1 MNILTSLKGMLADG
15 EDANCLSSK
24 RVITFM
30 ATLLVM
36 VAFVANM
43 IWGLK
48 VEEYMYNSMMVIV
61 LGGLSTT
68 VAEKFAPRSKE

>member
-1 MNILTSLKGMLADG
+1 MNILANLKGMLADG
-15 EDANCLSSK
+15 HDANCLSSK

-36 VAFVANM
+36 VAFVVNM

-48 VEEYMYNSMMVIV
+48 VEEYMYNAMMVIV

-68 VAEKFAPRSKE
+68 VAEKFAPRNKE

>member
-1 MNILTSLKGMLADG
+1 MNILANLKGMLADG
-15 EDANCLSSK
+15 HDANCLSSK

-36 VAFVANM
+36 VAFVVNM

-61 LGGLSTT
+61 LGGLGTT
-68 VAEKFAPRSKE
+68 VAEKFAPRNKE

>member
-1 MNILTSLKGMLADG
+1 MNILSGLKGMLADG

-24 RVITFM
+24 RVITFL

-68 VAEKFAPRSKE
+68 VAEKFAPRGKE

>member
-1 MNILTSLKGMLADG
+1 MNILANLKGMLADG
-15 EDANCLSSK
+15 HDANCLSSK

-61 LGGLSTT
+61 LGGLGTT

>member
-1 MNILTSLKGMLADG
+1 MSILSNLKGMLADG

-36 VAFVANM
+36 IAFIGNM
-43 IWGLK
+43 FWGLR

-68 VAEKFAPRSKE
+68 VAEKFASRNKE

>member
-1 MNILTSLKGMLADG
+1 MNILANLKGMLADG
-15 EDANCLSSK
+15 HDANCLSSK
-24 RVITFM
+24 RVITFL

-36 VAFVANM
+36 VAFVVNM

-48 VEEYMYNSMMVIV
+48 VEEYMYNAMMVIV

-68 VAEKFAPRSKE
+68 VAEKFAPRNKE